1 MKRDIQR
8 CIFGTY
14 KGKTAHTYIISV
26 MLYLVKFLCALW
38 RWVKCRALFTTN
50 IPCAVELVA
59 GGVPVGCAGRENGGR
74 ELGEAVGVGVKLA
87 LQAERPVID
96 EAPRY
101 WRHRQCP
108 REVELH

>member
-26 MLYLVKFLCALW
+26 ILYLVKFLCALW
-38 RWVKCRALFTTN
+38 RWVKYRALFTTN
-50 IPCAVELVA
+50 IPRAVELVA
-59 GGVPVGCAGRENGGR
+59 GGVPVGCAGREDGGW
-74 ELGEAVGVGVKLA
+74 EVGEAVGVGVELA
-87 LQAERPVID
+87 LQAERPVVD
-96 EAPRY
+96 VAPRDG
-101 WRHRQCP
+101 RDRQCP